1 MTSDGD
7 GRIIRSTGGFYYVDT
22 GSEIV
27 DEKRVRDI
35 AVPERRPK
43 TCCRGLCLHGTH
55 GRWRRL
61 YRRTSAP

>member
-27 DEKRVRDI
+27 ECR
-35 AVPERRPK
+35 A
-43 TCCRGLCLHGTH
+43 RGLFRKE
-55 GRWRRL
+55 GRKPVVGDYVCMERTEDGGG